1 MSVNQQ
7 IRNTPD
13 KNGITVW
20 GFLKLLAKKAHW
32 LLIAGLAAGL
42 GVYFV
47 VAVLISPTY
56 ESCATFYVYNNS
68 GSDSGNH
75 VSAGD
80 LQAASDLAA
89 TYSEIL
95 ESNSVQT
102 AVLNQL
108 DGDSNIT
115 QAKLKRMVQV
125 SVVSGTQ
132 IIKVVVSSS
141 DPEFSC
147 KVANAFIQVAPTEI
161 VRITKAGGVEIV
173 DRPTVPTEKT
183 APHTAFDTLIGAV
196 IGVIVACIVII
207 VREVS
212 DTTVYLTEDVSG
224 VTVLGEIPKIEVPEG
239 RYVYWKLTEGRA
251 DCYGNPAVQEKR
263 PPDNP

>member
-108 DGDSNIT
+108 GGDRNIT

-147 KVANAFIQVAPTEI
+147 KVANALYRSP
-161 VRITKAGGVEIV
+161 RRK
-173 DRPTVPTEKT
+173 
-183 APHTAFDTLIGAV
+183 
-196 IGVIVACIVII
+196 
-207 VREVS
+207 S
-212 DTTVYLTEDVSG
+212 SG
-224 VTVLGEIPKIEVPEG
+224 SPK
-239 RYVYWKLTEGRA
+239 
-251 DCYGNPAVQEKR
+251 PAASR
-263 PPDNP
+263 S

>member
-1 MSVNQQ
+1 M
-7 IRNTPD
+7 
-13 KNGITVW
+13 
-20 GFLKLLAKKAHW
+20 
-32 LLIAGLAAGL
+32 
-42 GVYFV
+42 
-47 VAVLISPTY
+47 
-56 ESCATFYVYNNS
+56 
-68 GSDSGNH
+68 
-75 VSAGD
+75 
-80 LQAASDLAA
+80 
-89 TYSEIL
+89 
-95 ESNSVQT
+95 QT

-108 DGDSNIT
+108 GGDSNIT

-224 VTVLGEIPKIEVPEG
+224 VTVLGEIPKIEVSEG

-251 DCYGNPAVQEKR
+251 DRYGNPAVQEKR

>member
-1 MSVNQQ
+1 M
-7 IRNTPD
+7 
-13 KNGITVW
+13 
-20 GFLKLLAKKAHW
+20 
-32 LLIAGLAAGL
+32 
-42 GVYFV
+42 
-47 VAVLISPTY
+47 
-56 ESCATFYVYNNS
+56 
-68 GSDSGNH
+68 
-75 VSAGD
+75 
-80 LQAASDLAA
+80 
-89 TYSEIL
+89 
-95 ESNSVQT
+95 QT

-108 DGDSNIT
+108 GGDRNIT

-132 IIKVVVSSS
+132 IIKVV
-141 DPEFSC
+141 SC

-251 DCYGNPAVQEKR
+251 DRYGNPAVQEKR